1 MQHFRHSVKTIACV
15 GLGLSCQSISSP
27 PRPPLLQ
34 LPSSMGMGAKVA
46 FFSSRFSS
54 FDRYISGYGY
64 LGGEAYWSACVEYI
78 LSRHLNI
85 TADFFWQRLPSPD
98 ETARYHR
105 VILDG
110 SPDEKLQELS
120 ETHPPGL
127 LCRIRV
133 MHFWGGWKAPAA
145 FDARMVLTPWISK
158 ENAPVPIF
166 PLSLQAGHHGL
177 HTPHNVSAH
186 AGLLLGKACEYF
198 QGGGL
203 QLISALLNRS
213 FVLHATTKCAA
224 FPAEIITHTGL
235 TPMPFAKL
243 LGKMAFL
250 VGFADPRVS
259 PTPLEALAQGAAYLH
274 PSDTNQHPVLR
285 SVGAPYVYN
294 YRTDDPAS
302 LVRAALLAV
311 RYPFDSFVPFSN
323 RLETT
328 IAAVATNLVAHDGV
342 CVCLMKG
349 PGHATACEG
358 SLLQMRDGGFL

>member
-1 MQHFRHSVKTIACV
+1 VVDSARLIDILTEVATLV
-15 GLGLSCQSISSP
+15 VRRTG
-27 PRPPLLQ
+27 RP
-34 LPSSMGMGAKVA
+34 V
-46 FFSSRFSS
+46 
-54 FDRYISGYGY
+54 
-64 LGGEAYWSACVEYI
+64 
-78 LSRHLNI
+78 LNMFLAGI
-85 TADFFWQRLPSPD
+85 FNIHADFFWQELLSPD
-98 ETARYHR
+98 KTARYNR

-110 SPDEKLQELS
+110 YPDEKLRELS

-177 HTPHNVSAH
+177 HKPHNVSAH

-198 QGGGL
+198 QGRGL

-235 TPMPFAKL
+235 TPMRFAKL
-243 LGKMAFL
+243 LGEMAFL
-250 VGFADPRVS
+250 VGFADPWVS

-274 PSDTNQHPVLR
+274 PSDTTCTCTCNQHPVLR

-302 LVRAALLAV
+302 LVQAALLAV

-328 IAAVATNLVAHDGV
+328 IAAVASNLVAHDGV

-349 PGHATACEG
+349 PSHATACEG
-358 SLLQMRDGGFL
+358 ALLQMRDGVFF